1 MKKLKFITLTLAI
14 IITLPMLQSCLDDN
28 DHQSRSL
35 VISTINQISEDSKE
49 FYFTL
54 DNGKTM
60 FPSNSQAW
68 GGEKFENGQRAFV
81 IFNELE
87 QPVNGYDYNI
97 QVRDITKVLTK
108 EIVTM
113 DDEENTEEKI
123 GDDKINATY
132 MWISKDKKYL
142 TIEFQYYGTHSEDK
156 KHFLNLVIN
165 NKEADS
171 AAENEDNTDDEYI
184 NLEFRHNSERDSP
197 DHLGEGYV
205 SFKLDKIEEQI
216 EGKISKD
223 KKYLTIE
230 FQYYGTHSEDK
241 KHFLNLVINN
251 KEADSAAENEDNTD
265 DEYINLEFRH
275 NSERDSPDH
284 LGEGYV
290 SFKLDK
296 IEEQIEGKKGLNIR
310 VRTLYDGIKNYKV
323 QFP

>member
-68 GGEKFENGQRAFV
+68 GGEKFEYGQRAFV

-156 KHFLNLVIN
+156 KHFL
-165 NKEADS
+165 
-171 AAENEDNTDDEYI
+171 
-184 NLEFRHNSERDSP
+184 P
-197 DHLGEGYV
+197 
-205 SFKLDKIEEQI
+205 
-216 EGKISKD
+216 
-223 KKYLTIE
+223 
-230 FQYYGTHSEDK
+230 
-241 KHFLNLVINN
+241 
-251 KEADSAAENEDNTD
+251 
-265 DEYINLEFRH
+265 
-275 NSERDSPDH
+275 
-284 LGEGYV
+284 
-290 SFKLDK
+290 
-296 IEEQIEGKKGLNIR
+296 KG
-310 VRTLYDGIKNYKV
+310 
-323 QFP
+323 F

>member
-1 MKKLKFITLTLAI
+1 MKKFKFIAFIFAIMTTTLI
-14 IITLPMLQSCLDDN
+14 LQSCLDDN
-28 DHQSRSL
+28 DGPADLL
-35 VISTINQISEDSKE
+35 VISTINKISQDSKD

-54 DNGKTM
+54 DNGEKM
-60 FPSNSQAW
+60 YPNNGQEWNSA
-68 GGEKFENGQRAFV
+68 EFAEGQRAFV

-87 QPVNGYDYNI
+87 TPVNGYDYNI

-171 AAENEDNTDDEYI
+171 AAENEDNT
-184 NLEFRHNSERDSP
+184 
-197 DHLGEGYV
+197 V
-205 SFKLDKIEEQI
+205 
-216 EGKISKD
+216 
-223 KKYLTIE
+223 
-230 FQYYGTHSEDK
+230 
-241 KHFLNLVINN
+241 
-251 KEADSAAENEDNTD
+251 

>member
-1 MKKLKFITLTLAI
+1 MER
-14 IITLPMLQSCLDDN
+14 QC
-28 DHQSRSL
+28 SR
-35 VISTINQISEDSKE
+35 VIRRR
-49 FYFTL
+49 
-54 DNGKTM
+54 
-60 FPSNSQAW
+60 W

-171 AAENEDNTDDEYI
+171 AAETKIIPMTNI
-184 NLEFRHNSERDSP
+184 SIWNSVTTVKEILP
-197 DHLGEGYV
+197 
-205 SFKLDKIEEQI
+205 
-216 EGKISKD
+216 
-223 KKYLTIE
+223 TI
-230 FQYYGTHSEDK
+230 
-241 KHFLNLVINN
+241 
-251 KEADSAAENEDNTD
+251 
-265 DEYINLEFRH
+265 
-275 NSERDSPDH
+275 
-284 LGEGYV
+284 
-290 SFKLDK
+290 
-296 IEEQIEGKKGLNIR
+296 
-310 VRTLYDGIKNYKV
+310 
-323 QFP
+323 

>member
-1 MKKLKFITLTLAI
+1 MKKFKFIAFIFAIMTTTLI
-14 IITLPMLQSCLDDN
+14 LQSCLDDN
-28 DHQSRSL
+28 DGPADLL
-35 VISTINQISEDSKE
+35 VISTINKISQDSKD

-54 DNGKTM
+54 DNGKKM
-60 FPSNSQAW
+60 YPNNGQAW
-68 GGEKFENGQRAFV
+68 NSAEFAEGQRAFV

-87 QPVNGYDYNI
+87 TPVNGYDYNI

-216 EGKISKD
+216 EGK
-223 KKYLTIE
+223 
-230 FQYYGTHSEDK
+230 
-241 KHFLNLVINN
+241 
-251 KEADSAAENEDNTD
+251 
-265 DEYINLEFRH
+265 
-275 NSERDSPDH
+275 
-284 LGEGYV
+284 
-290 SFKLDK
+290 
-296 IEEQIEGKKGLNIR
+296 KGLNIR

>member
-49 FYFTL
+49 
-54 DNGKTM
+54 
-60 FPSNSQAW
+60 
-68 GGEKFENGQRAFV
+68 FENGQRAFV

-216 EGKISKD
+216 EGK
-223 KKYLTIE
+223 
-230 FQYYGTHSEDK
+230 
-241 KHFLNLVINN
+241 
-251 KEADSAAENEDNTD
+251 
-265 DEYINLEFRH
+265 
-275 NSERDSPDH
+275 
-284 LGEGYV
+284 
-290 SFKLDK
+290 
-296 IEEQIEGKKGLNIR
+296 KGLNIR

>member
-1 MKKLKFITLTLAI
+1 
-14 IITLPMLQSCLDDN
+14 
-28 DHQSRSL
+28 
-35 VISTINQISEDSKE
+35 
-49 FYFTL
+49 
-54 DNGKTM
+54 M

-171 AAENEDNTDDEYI
+171 AAENED
-184 NLEFRHNSERDSP
+184 
-197 DHLGEGYV
+197 
-205 SFKLDKIEEQI
+205 
-216 EGKISKD
+216 
-223 KKYLTIE
+223 
-230 FQYYGTHSEDK
+230 
-241 KHFLNLVINN
+241 
-251 KEADSAAENEDNTD
+251 
-265 DEYINLEFRH
+265 
-275 NSERDSPDH
+275 SERDSPDH